1 MPTVAGVFR
10 SREHAEHAVVDL
22 RETGLRGVN
31 LLIPG
36 GSTSQVEGV
45 RTTETEQP
53 GMGKAVG
60 GVLGGAVGMA
70 AGMELGAA
78 AATILIPGVGPVLAV
93 GLATAAILGVGGVVG
108 GAAAGAALE
117 KDTTRGLPA
126 DELFVY
132 KDALKQ
138 GRSVIFVEARDEDEA
153 AKAHA
158 VFAHAG
164 AESIDAAREE
174 WWIGLRSAEKEHYHA
189 LGGHFESAEQDYRRG
204 FETALRE
211 YNGTASANPLGSEAF
226 RHGYER
232 GIEYC
237 ERQRTQ

>member
-10 SREHAEHAVVDL
+10 SRERAKHAAVDL
-22 RETGLRGVN
+22 RESGLRGVN

-36 GSTSQVEGV
+36 ATSWETEGV
-45 RTTETEQP
+45 ATSETEQP
-53 GMGKAVG
+53 GMGRAVG
-60 GVLGGAVGMA
+60 GVVGGAVGMA
-70 AGMELGAA
+70 AGMQLGAA

-93 GLATAAILGVGGVVG
+93 GLAAAAILGVGGAVG

-117 KDTTRGLPA
+117 KDSTTGLPA

-153 AKAHA
+153 ATARA
-158 VFAHAG
+158 ELADAG

-189 LGGHFESAEQDYRRG
+189 LGGHFESAEPDYRRG

-211 YNGTASANPLGSEAF
+211 CDGAANANPAGSEAF
-226 RHGYER
+226 RCGYKR
-232 GIEYC
+232 GVEYHR
-237 ERQRTQ
+237 RQREQ